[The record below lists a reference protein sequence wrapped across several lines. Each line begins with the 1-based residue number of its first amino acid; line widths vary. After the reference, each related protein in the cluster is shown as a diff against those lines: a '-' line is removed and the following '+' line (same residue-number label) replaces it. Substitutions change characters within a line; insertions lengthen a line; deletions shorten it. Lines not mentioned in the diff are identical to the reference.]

1 MTLRRISSL
10 ILDEIVSR
18 VLTRVRARAARKL
31 IFRGIV
37 VPVDDLIGL
46 RVMATGM
53 FEATQIEG
61 LMRLLNDPGSLG
73 LNHKPTGIFVD
84 IGANIGIYSIAFAP
98 FFDLTIAVEA
108 NPKTFAVL
116 KANTVLRDIGN
127 VKCLN
132 LAASDSADLAM
143 LYVPNDGN
151 LGHATMTPNQHTS
164 FMEVSIECRTLDSI
178 IDDHAGRGPIG
189 LIKIDVEGHELKV
202 LKGARRTL
210 LRYRPP
216 VLFEALNVP
225 DAKKCAELLFECGY
239 TRLFTFRRGREGAR
253 IVEVLVGFAQGLEV
267 YAKQTTI
274 ENIRKSPLI
283 CAVAD

>member
-1 MTLRRISSL
+1 MTRRRLSSL
-10 ILDEIVSR
+10 ILDEFLSR
-18 VLTRVRARAARKL
+18 VFTRVRARAARQVT
-31 IFRGIV
+31 FRGLV

-61 LMRLLNDPGSLG
+61 LTRLLEEPETFG
-73 LNHKPTGIFVD
+73 LNGKPTGIFVD
-84 IGANIGIYSIAFAP
+84 IGANIGIYTVAFSH

-108 NPKTFAVL
+108 HPKTFSVL
-116 KANTVLRDIGN
+116 RANTALRDIAN

-132 LAASDSADLAM
+132 LAASDSAGLAK

-151 LGHATMTPNQHTS
+151 LGHATMTANQHAS
-164 FMEVSIECRTLDSI
+164 FTEVSIECRTLDSI
-178 IDDHAGRGPIG
+178 MDEHAGGRPIG
-189 LIKIDVEGHELKV
+189 LIKMDVEGHELKV

-216 VLFEALNVP
+216 VLFEALSVP
-225 DAKKCAELLFECGY
+225 DAKECAELLFKCGY
-239 TRLFTFRRGREGAR
+239 TRLFTFRRGREGGR
-253 IVEVLVGFAQGLEV
+253 LSEILVGLAHGLDV
-267 YAKQTTI
+267 YAKKTTI
-274 ENIRKSPLI
+274 ESIRKSALI